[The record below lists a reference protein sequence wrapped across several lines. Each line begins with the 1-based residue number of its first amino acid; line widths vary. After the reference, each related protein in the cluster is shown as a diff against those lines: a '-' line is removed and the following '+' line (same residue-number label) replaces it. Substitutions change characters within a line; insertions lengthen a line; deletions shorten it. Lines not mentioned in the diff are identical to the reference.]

1 MPRVR
6 RKHQKIFWTVLIAG
20 TFVIILNEVL
30 NTSNVQLS
38 SVVTFRRIDNNLTF
52 QKYIEGEV
60 NDFFVHFRGDEFLL
74 F

>member
-1 MPRVR
+1 M
-6 RKHQKIFWTVLIAG
+6 
-20 TFVIILNEVL
+20 IILNEVL